1 MKCISWYNF
10 IRYRILA
17 SVINVRNDELII
29 AFGIR
34 VRELRKEK
42 GYTMEKLAELAG
54 IDARQLSYVE
64 LGKNNTSISM
74 MYAIAKAL
82 NVSLSMLTQLDDF

>member
-1 MKCISWYNF
+1 MQSFKGTL
-10 IRYRILA
+10 RYRILA

-54 IDARQLSYVE
+54 NIPDEQLLV
-64 LGKNNTSISM
+64 
-74 MYAIAKAL
+74 
-82 NVSLSMLTQLDDF
+82 

>member
-1 MKCISWYNF
+1 MQSFKGTL
-10 IRYRILA
+10 RYRILA

-29 AFGIR
+29 TFGIR

-54 IDARQLSYVE
+54 NIPDEQLLV
-64 LGKNNTSISM
+64 
-74 MYAIAKAL
+74 
-82 NVSLSMLTQLDDF
+82 